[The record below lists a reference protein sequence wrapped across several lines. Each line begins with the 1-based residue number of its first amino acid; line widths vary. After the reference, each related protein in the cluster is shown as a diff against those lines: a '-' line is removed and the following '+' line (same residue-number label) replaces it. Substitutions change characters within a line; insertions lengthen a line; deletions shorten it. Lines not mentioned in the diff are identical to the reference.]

1 MIEARLK
8 DPGEGL
14 FTPSGNATGNS
25 IRPGVLSAVFRDLA
39 ALRAATMPFIQGGGL
54 FVPSTRAGSLG
65 EDVFMLVTLPDDASR
80 HTVSGR
86 IVWVT
91 PAGSTGR
98 QQGLGIQFNPSETS
112 ELLRRRIEE
121 LTAGT
126 PVAGTPT
133 HTL

>member
-1 MIEARLK
+1 
-8 DPGEGL
+8 
-14 FTPSGNATGNS
+14 
-25 IRPGVLSAVFRDLA
+25 
-39 ALRAATMPFIQGGGL
+39 
-54 FVPSTRAGSLG
+54 
-65 EDVFMLVTLPDDASR
+65 MLVTLPDDASR